1 MTERGQTAYDY
12 LLGVVLLLVTI
23 VAVLALFP
31 QLFGPFVDP
40 VSTDQQK
47 MADSL
52 AAELIETNST
62 LDNERTL
69 DSNINGSRPGGISDV
84 YVAQLK
90 NRTGVPDIR
99 NVNITV
105 QDGPGDVIGQ
115 GGDRR
120 YGVDPA
126 ATTVRQ
132 IRLAGTGDCRDGC
145 QLVVRVW

>member
-1 MTERGQTAYDY
+1 MNTRGQTAYDY

-23 VAVLALFP
+23 IAVLALFP

-52 AAELIETNST
+52 SAELIETNST

-69 DSNINGSRPGGISDV
+69 DLNTIDDA
-84 YVAQLK
+84 YVTQLK
-90 NRTGVPDIR
+90 NRTGVPEIR

-132 IRLAGTGDCRDGC
+132 IRLAEAGDCRDGC

>member
-1 MTERGQTAYDY
+1 MNERGQTAYDY

-23 VAVLALFP
+23 IAVLALFP

-47 MADSL
+47 MADSIS
-52 AAELIETNST
+52 AELIETNTSAG
-62 LDNERTL
+62 NERTL
-69 DSNINGSRPGGISDV
+69 DLNTIDDA
-84 YVAQLK
+84 YVDQLK
-90 NRTGVPDIR
+90 NRTGVPEIR

-105 QDGPGDVIGQ
+105 QNGPGDVIEQ

-132 IRLAGTGDCRDGC
+132 IRLAETGDCRDGC

>member
-1 MTERGQTAYDY
+1 MNERGQTAYDY

-23 VAVLALFP
+23 IAVLALFP
-31 QLFGPFVDP
+31 QLLGPFVDP

-52 AAELIETNST
+52 SAELIETNST
-62 LDNERTL
+62 FDNERTL
-69 DSNINGSRPGGISDV
+69 ELNTIDDS
-84 YVAQLK
+84 YVEQLK
-90 NRTGVPDIR
+90 NRTGVPETR

-105 QDGPGDVIGQ
+105 QNGPGDVVEQ

-120 YGVDPA
+120 YGVDAA

-132 IRLAGTGDCRDGC
+132 IRLAGTGDCRHGC

>member
-1 MTERGQTAYDY
+1 MNERGQTAYDY

-52 AAELIETNST
+52 SAELIETNST
-62 LDNERTL
+62 LDKERTL
-69 DSNINGSRPGGISDV
+69 ALNTIDDS
-84 YVAQLK
+84 YVDQLK
-90 NRTGVPDIR
+90 NRTGVPENR

-105 QDGPGDVIGQ
+105 QDGPGDVIEQ

-120 YGVDPA
+120 FGVDPA

-132 IRLAGTGDCRDGC
+132 IRLAETGDCRDGC